1 MPTQIE
7 RSICCNEDATFNELS
22 NQYICKYCGEYC
34 EIVDWS
40 EPDNLTDSQ
49 LKEVKQWEREEREA
63 QEDFEHSRGI

>member
-7 RSICCNEDATFNELS
+7 RSICCNEDATWNDEREE
-22 NQYICKYCGEYC
+22 YVCHHCKKSC

-40 EPDNLTDSQ
+40 EPDGLTYSQ
-49 LKEVKQWEREEREA
+49 LKEVKQWERGEREL